1 MSPGVIVF
9 SEADEGIFELLTKGR
24 ELSKLYNTQL
34 SALVIG
40 KKDEKEIDK
49 FFQYGAEKILF
60 WPNEKVPTF
69 ETDAYVHALFEV
81 TKQDGPDILLIRSSR
96 LGKEVAGR
104 IAQRLQAGCVTDA
117 IGLRPEGSEL
127 VVDRYA
133 LGGNTISSEIIK
145 TNKKVVSVM
154 PRTFEAQPTP
164 VTGKVERLAL
174 EKPPERVE
182 LVERRKK
189 VGESANIESAENLVC
204 VGKGLA
210 SKEDLSMVN
219 ELCSLLKAELGCTRA
234 LSADY
239 HWISEDRMVGIS
251 GKRCKPRLDV
261 SIGISGQ
268 IQHTVGIMSA
278 RIIVAINKDKEAP
291 IFKIADYGIVGDLYQ
306 VVPKLIQR
314 IKAQNS

>member
-60 WPNEKVPTF
+60 WPNENVPTF

-104 IAQRLQAGCVTDA
+104 VAQRLQAGCVTDA

>member
-9 SEADEGIFELLTKGR
+9 SETDEGIFELLTIGR
-24 ELSKLYNTQL
+24 ELSKSYNTQL

-40 KKDEKEIDK
+40 KKDEKELAK
-49 FFQYGAEKILF
+49 FFEYGAEKVVV
-60 WPNEKVPTF
+60 WPSENVRTF

-81 TKQDGPDILLIRSSR
+81 TKQNGPDILIITSSR

-104 IAQRLQAGCVTDA
+104 VAQRLQAGCVTDA
-117 IGLRPEGSEL
+117 IGLTPKGSEL

-145 TNKKVVSVM
+145 TNKKVISVM
-154 PRTFEAQPTP
+154 PRTFEAQPAP
-164 VTGKVERLAL
+164 VTGKIETVDL

-182 LVERRKK
+182 LVELRKK
-189 VGESANIESAENLVC
+189 VGESANIESAETLVC
-204 VGKGLA
+204 IGKGLA
-210 SKEDLSMVN
+210 NKEDLSMVK
-219 ELCSLLKAELGCTRA
+219 ELCSLLKAELGCTRGLA
-234 LSADY
+234 TDY

-251 GKRCKPRLDV
+251 GKRCKPKLDV

-268 IQHTVGIMSA
+268 IQHTMGIMSA
-278 RIIVAINKDKEAP
+278 KIIVAINKDKEAP
-291 IFKIADYGIVGDLYQ
+291 IFKIADYGVVGDLYQ

-314 IKAQNS
+314 IKAQNN